1 MSSNSNKD
9 NKGGEATY
17 WKQFLMSLLATTISI
32 ALTFGT
38 AAVTDYYKKKNEKR
52 EIVMM
57 VMYDLYNSLKEIEKA
72 DTMIRQA
79 MDVQLQLAEDTTR
92 FESLR
97 FSLAHLLPMIEY
109 TKTVENIFSSSIE
122 TINTVDNL
130 LFTEN
135 VAEFYH
141 KRDQYKTLVCDS
153 VFNMVSDN
161 SAFSSLKQC
170 LEFDYFIVALNS
182 GSLLAEMKPL
192 YAQCKQ
198 MMNITDDELE
208 AYRKKRKNMNENMND
223 ASEAKD
229 SLLNELKEY
238 VIKSSELKSKLQLE
252 DSLQQKE

>member
-17 WKQFLMSLLATTISI
+17 WKQFLMSLFATTISI

-38 AAVTDYYKKKNEKR
+38 AAVTDYHKKKNEKR

-57 VMYDLYNSLKEIEKA
+57 VMYDLYNSLREIEKA
-72 DTMIRQA
+72 DTMIRQS

-97 FSLAHLLPMIEY
+97 FSLVHLLPKVEY
-109 TKTVENIFSSSIE
+109 TETVERIFSSSIE

-135 VAEFYH
+135 VADFYL
-141 KRDQYKTLVCDS
+141 KRDQYKTFVCDS
-153 VFNMVSDN
+153 ALNMMTDN
-161 SAFSSLKQC
+161 LSFSSINQT
-170 LEFDYFIVALNS
+170 LEFDYFTLAMVS
-182 GSLLAEMKPL
+182 GDILAQMKSL

-238 VIKSSELKSKLQLE
+238 MMKLSELKSKLQLE
-252 DSLQQKE
+252 DSLQ